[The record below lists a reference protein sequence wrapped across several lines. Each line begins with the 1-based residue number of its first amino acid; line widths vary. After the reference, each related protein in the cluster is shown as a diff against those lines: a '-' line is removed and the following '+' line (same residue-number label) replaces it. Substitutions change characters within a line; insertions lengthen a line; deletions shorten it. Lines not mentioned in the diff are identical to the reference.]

1 MITVYAP
8 VFGCTRDAD
17 GPTFRVRPLGAR
29 VQSTAALQLLE
40 ETSRGRT
47 SRNGS
52 TAAAMTTQHD
62 PGCAW

>member
-1 MITVYAP
+1 MTTVDAP

-17 GPTFRVRPLGAR
+17 RPTLRSQPLGAR
-29 VQSTAALQLLE
+29 GQSTAGLQLLE
-40 ETSRGRT
+40 ETGRGST

-52 TAAAMTTQHD
+52 TMVAITTQHN